1 MAELQKI
8 EKGDWIAIPSTIG
21 LEDKVGYVVD
31 VAGDSVFY
39 QVVKNGQFKETNI
52 IALSKVKKLDVE
64 ITEEG
69 LLLLIDLALALGD
82 KEWFEELTDQL
93 NAMKSVSI

>member
-1 MAELQKI
+1 MDELQKI

-69 LLLLIDLALALGD
+69 LLQLIDLALALGD
-82 KEWFEELTDQL
+82 KDWFKELTNKL
-93 NAMKSVSI
+93 NSIKGVSV